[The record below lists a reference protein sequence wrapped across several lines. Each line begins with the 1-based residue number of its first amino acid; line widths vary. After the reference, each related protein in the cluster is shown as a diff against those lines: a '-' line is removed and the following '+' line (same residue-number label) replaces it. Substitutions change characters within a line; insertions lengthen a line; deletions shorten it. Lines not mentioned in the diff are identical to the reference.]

1 MNTSFSP
8 FPLKDTYPPF
18 DNVNQHLVNID
29 ASNWPGGFSS
39 KQTSLEFGLPN
50 PFRNN
55 VNAASASA
63 LQKGGSRRSLRR
75 KIKNI
80 SKKYRMP
87 KQKRRTMKRNL
98 KRRLSKLKGGYL
110 IGKSRRR
117 GTSRIGKSRSSR
129 SRRTTYGFRGGNYQG
144 PYLPYESD
152 ASLAPSFRAPGF
164 AVGPGT
170 GVSSALANPVAITRM
185 VGGNGSLCTANCID
199 NYNHVKNS
207 GFQTNGFNTGFT
219 SLNNSVFK

>member
-1 MNTSFSP
+1 MNSSLSP

-18 DNVNQHLVNID
+18 GNVNQHLVNID

-55 VNAASASA
+55 VNAAAASA
-63 LQKGGSRRSLRR
+63 LQKGGSIRR

-80 SKKYRMP
+80 SKRYRMP
-87 KQKRRTMKRNL
+87 KQKRRTLKRKL

-129 SRRTTYGFRGGNYQG
+129 SRRSTYGLRGGNYQG
-144 PYLPYESD
+144 PYFQPDSD
-152 ASLAPSFRAPGF
+152 IPLAPSFRAPGF

-185 VGGNGSLCTANCID
+185 AGGNSGTLCNSTGLD
-199 NYNHVKNS
+199 NYNRFQNS
-207 GFQTNGFNTGFT
+207 GFQTNGYNTGF
-219 SLNNSVFK
+219 SRMNQQVFANS

>member
-1 MNTSFSP
+1 MNSSLSP

-18 DNVNQHLVNID
+18 GNVDQHLVNID

-39 KQTSLEFGLPN
+39 KANSLEFGLPAM
-50 PFRNN
+50 RNN
-55 VNAASASA
+55 VQAAAASA
-63 LQKGGSRRSLRR
+63 LQQGGSIRR

-87 KQKRRTMKRNL
+87 KQKRRTLKRNL

-129 SRRTTYGFRGGNYQG
+129 SRRSTYGLRGGNYQG
-144 PYLPYESD
+144 PYLQYESD
-152 ASLAPSFRAPGF
+152 VPLTPSFRGPGF

-170 GVSSALANPVAITRM
+170 GISSALANPVAITRM
-185 VGGNGSLCTANCID
+185 VGGKGTLCNATGLD
-199 NYNHVKNS
+199 NYNRFQNNA
-207 GFQTNGFNTGFT
+207 FQTNGYNTGFT
-219 SLNNSVFK
+219 SLNSSVFK